1 MKETIDILTVK
12 LQSETKERRVLHN
25 IVEDMK
31 GKIRVF
37 CRVRPPSE
45 SELATGS
52 PMIAEIQDN
61 MTIQLQTKNGPKKF
75 SFDSC
80 LNFCKEQHTF
90 VRSKLIYSNC

>member
-1 MKETIDILTVK
+1 MKDTIDILTVK

-45 SELATGS
+45 NELANGS
-52 PMIAEIQDN
+52 PMIVDIQDN
-61 MTIQLQTKNGPKKF
+61 MTI
-75 SFDSC
+75 
-80 LNFCKEQHTF
+80 
-90 VRSKLIYSNC
+90 